1 MLPETELSFFTK
13 ILHNF
18 GIPVHRYP
26 LSAPVEID
34 QGLGRITGICD
45 GLGHIFWDIRS
56 NSIYSVVDAFDLH
69 YLCFLLPESSDVF
82 MIGPYLCRELKQQ
95 DIIVLMERHN
105 LMPELVSAMM
115 RYYQGI
121 HLIENE
127 AQLMP
132 LLNAFGECL
141 WGSAENFSIER
152 IENGLMLGER
162 LIGEPPLIE
171 KMVDAAEFEILEA
184 RYAGERELMY
194 AVSQGLS
201 HRAQMIITQASER
214 ILEQRTND
222 PLRNLKNY
230 GVVLNTLL
238 RKSVED

>member
-1 MLPETELSFFTK
+1 
-13 ILHNF
+13 
-18 GIPVHRYP
+18 
-26 LSAPVEID
+26 
-34 QGLGRITGICD
+34 
-45 GLGHIFWDIRS
+45 
-56 NSIYSVVDAFDLH
+56 
-69 YLCFLLPESSDVF
+69 
-82 MIGPYLCRELKQQ
+82 
-95 DIIVLMERHN
+95 
-105 LMPELVSAMM
+105 MPELFSAMM
-115 RYYQGI
+115 HYYQGI

-127 AQLMP
+127 TQLMP
-132 LLNAFGECL
+132 LLNALGECL

-171 KMVDAAEFEILEA
+171 KMADAAEFKILEA